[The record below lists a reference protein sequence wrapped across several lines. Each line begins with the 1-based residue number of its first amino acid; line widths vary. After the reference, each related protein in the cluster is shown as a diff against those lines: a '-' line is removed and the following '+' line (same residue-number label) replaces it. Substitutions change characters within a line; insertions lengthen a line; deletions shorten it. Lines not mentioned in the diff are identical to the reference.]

1 MLTDQKL
8 ISFALVFW
16 VHLQNVSGGGEEL
29 LGNHT
34 EAALKTAQ
42 PTQIMS
48 LLEQN
53 MTPAGKKYVE
63 IIECHRV

>member
-1 MLTDQKL
+1 MHR
-8 ISFALVFW
+8 
-16 VHLQNVSGGGEEL
+16 VHLQNGVGETEL

-53 MTPAGKKYVE
+53 MTPAGKKYVK
-63 IIECHRV
+63 ITDCHRF